1 MTDVTSPGRKPVI
14 LVVEDQPDERFL
26 AATLLEETGFTVI
39 EAETAEGALAILNDR
54 GDEVSVVFSDVR
66 TPGPIGGFE
75 LARIIGVTWPR
86 VRVLLT
92 SGDAGDQPS
101 DLRVSAT
108 FIPKPWRAEDILAW
122 VEQAA
127 GRPAGAGSGPSVIG
141 PGGALIPHSP
151 EP

>member
-1 MTDVTSPGRKPVI
+1 MSDARQPGRKPVI

-26 AATLLEETGFTVI
+26 AATLLEDTGFTVI
-39 EAETAEGALAILNDR
+39 EAETADRALAILNDR
-54 GDEVSVVFSDVR
+54 ADEVSVVFSDVR

-75 LARIIGVTWPR
+75 LARIIGVTWPK

-108 FIPKPWRAEDILAW
+108 FIPKPWRAEDILEW
-122 VEQAA
+122 VQEAA
-127 GRPAGAGSGPSVIG
+127 GKPPAAGGTEVIG
-141 PGGALIPHSP
+141 ASSKLQQQA
-151 EP
+151 

>member
-1 MTDVTSPGRKPVI
+1 MNDVKPSGHKPVI

-39 EAETAEGALAILNDR
+39 EAETAEKALAILNDR
-54 GDEVSVVFSDVR
+54 ADEVSVVFSDVR

-127 GRPAGAGSGPSVIG
+127 GRPEGGRGPSVIG
-141 PGGALIPHSP
+141 PGGKIISR
-151 EP
+151 EMET

>member
-1 MTDVTSPGRKPVI
+1 MSDTTTPGRKPVI

-26 AATLLEETGFTVI
+26 AATLLEDTGFAVI
-39 EAETAEGALAILNDR
+39 EAETADAALAILR
-54 GDEVSVVFSDVR
+54 ERAEEVSVVFSDVR

-92 SGDAGDQPS
+92 SGDATDQPS

-127 GRPAGAGSGPSVIG
+127 GSPREPASGLSVIG
-141 PGGALIPHSP
+141 PGGRIIA
-151 EP
+151 

>member
-1 MTDVTSPGRKPVI
+1 MSESVQTGQKPVI

-26 AATLLEETGFTVI
+26 AATLLEDTGFAVI
-39 EAETAEGALAILNDR
+39 EAETADRALAILNDR
-54 GDEVSVVFSDVR
+54 AHEVSVVFSDVR

-127 GRPAGAGSGPSVIG
+127 GRPANAAGPSVIG
-141 PGGALIPHSP
+141 PGGKLIVPGL
-151 EP
+151 ET

>member
-1 MTDVTSPGRKPVI
+1 MTAPGAAAKTQPVI
-14 LVVEDQPDERFL
+14 LVVEDEPEERFL
-26 AATLLEETGFTVI
+26 AATLLEETGFRVI
-39 EAETAEGALAILNDR
+39 EAETAEQALAILRER

-66 TPGPIGGFE
+66 TPGQIGGFE

-86 VRVLLT
+86 VHVLLT

-108 FIPKPWRAEDILAW
+108 FIPKPWRALDILTL

-127 GRPAGAGSGPSVIG
+127 GYHTGGSAVGDASAG
-141 PGGALIPHSP
+141 
-151 EP
+151 